1 MTLRVKI
8 ATNRLMNAAAMFA
21 TTLIAFPCGAA
32 GLEGWWRF
40 AETGVSVEPEA
51 ADSSGYG
58 RAALVDTNRVWR
70 VAAAPGGGALWFDG
84 DADAATAADADCAYA
99 LVPAFEGLSLTNA
112 VSAAAWIWPDALVP
126 FAPILSRTSDADAL
140 DDGFALYVGDDG
152 TLGAYVHSGADA
164 NAAAGGSL
172 ATNAWSHVAMTYSG
186 TELRLYLNGREVA
199 SRSFADGASADAPA
213 PLAVG
218 TLVGADGVRPF
229 SGAIADVRVWS
240 SELSAAEVAD
250 VCRQFVGETL
260 APDGDA
266 DGDGMP
272 NGWEILH
279 ALDPHDASDAGMDA
293 DGDGMSNL
301 EEFVLGRN
309 PRVDARHA
317 TLIYSASASP
327 L

>member
-1 MTLRVKI
+1 MPTAKDENLQNEPIRVEPERRITTMALKRN
-8 ATNRLMNAAAMFA
+8 TKTGGLDNAAAAALAA
-21 TTLIAFPCGAA
+21 TLLALTSSAA

-40 AETGVSVEPEA
+40 AETGGDESV
-51 ADSSGYG
+51 DSSWHG

-84 DADAATAADADCAYA
+84 DADAW
-99 LVPAFEGLSLTNA
+99 N
-112 VSAAAWIWPDALVP
+112 
-126 FAPILSRTSDADAL
+126 
-140 DDGFALYVGDDG
+140 DGFALYVRDG
-152 TLGAYVHSGADA
+152 GALGAYVRSGADA

-279 ALDPHDASDAGMDA
+279 ALDPHDASDACMDS

-309 PRVDARHA
+309 PCVGARPA

>member
-21 TTLIAFPCGAA
+21 TTLVAFPCGAA

-40 AETGVSVEPEA
+40 AETDGDES
-51 ADSSGYG
+51 ADSSGHG
-58 RAALVDTNRVWR
+58 RVALVDTNRVWR

-84 DADAATAADADCAYA
+84 GADADAATAADAGCAYA
-99 LVPAFEGLSLTNA
+99 LVPAFEGLTLTNA
-112 VSAAAWIWPDALVP
+112 FTASAWIWPDAIVP
-126 FAPILSRTSDADAL
+126 FAPIISRAGDADAW
-140 DDGFALYVGDDG
+140 DDGFALYVRGDG
-152 TLGAYVHSGADA
+152 AIGAYVRSCADA
-164 NAAAGGSL
+164 NAASGGSL

-199 SRSFADGASADAPA
+199 SRSFAGGASADAPA

-240 SELSAAEVAD
+240 SELSAAEVTD
-250 VCRQFVGETL
+250 VCRQFVGEAL
-260 APDGDA
+260 DPDGDA

-279 ALDPHDASDAGMDA
+279 ALDPHDASDAGMDS

-309 PRVDARHA
+309 PRVGARPA